1 MVWDMYQLY
10 NENQDTLKSFLVKP
24 ALIYP
29 SFRMVMHFLL
39 VTKFGVRGKLA
50 NKPNHPFP
58 KEEP

>member
-1 MVWDMYQLY
+1 MYQLY